1 MIAYGT
7 TWKATEIKGKVI
19 AHPTKRQ
26 LRVQWTIGEKPY
38 VSEHGMA
45 FLHNRHHLSVP
56 ASYVQDRAEQ
66 IIRPTHSEVEEGRG
80 FWHRKRCKMRSRKTR
95 MLMKYPPPPPPPP
108 VREQVGTQ
116 STSVDDILE
125 PHGQK
130 WEVLDSRIS
139 IFQRGI
145 TLRLHLVSMNLI

>member
-1 MIAYGT
+1 MASLVVPGSRLHPPRITMTAVTTAPKLHDEVAKPGSKLPFKNELMIAYCT

-26 LRVQWTIGEKPY
+26 LRIQWTIGEKPY

-45 FLHNRHHLSVP
+45 FLHLLSVP

-80 FWHRKRCKMRSRKTR
+80 FWQRKRWKLRSRKTR
-95 MLMKYPPPPPPPP
+95 MLMK
-108 VREQVGTQ
+108 
-116 STSVDDILE
+116 
-125 PHGQK
+125 
-130 WEVLDSRIS
+130 
-139 IFQRGI
+139 
-145 TLRLHLVSMNLI
+145 